1 MTSQHIKTV
10 YDEENPIPAPC
21 PPLQGHRQVQAI
33 IVGGGLAGLTT
44 ALELANAGVETVLLE
59 AKRLGWGASGR
70 NGGFVSGGFAED
82 LSPILKRVGLQH
94 TRTLYTL
101 AAMGRDYV
109 RDQVEGTPILQGT
122 GGLSL
127 MRHGGSQGFEQSRRM
142 QEQLFGARPELING
156 DALRALV
163 NSPRYHS
170 GLFKA
175 SAFHINPLAYA
186 FHLAALAQEAGAKL
200 HESSPVERLEK
211 RGGLWQAHTPG
222 GTVAAPHLVIA
233 TSAYGGPMPLANRAM
248 VKVATYVVATGPVG
262 DKLDQAIPFRGTLS
276 DTRRAGD
283 YFRTI
288 GQGRERRLIWGGRI
302 STRLSPPH
310 DLAVKLSTDMARVF
324 PALAGVPVTSAWS
337 GLMGYPRHKMPLIGE
352 VKPGLWLNTGF
363 GGHGLNTTAMGGALV
378 GAAIAHGD
386 EHWRAFAPYAPVWT
400 GGLAGRIA
408 AQTTYWAMQAK
419 DRWDER
425 DTAHA

>member
-1 MTSQHIKTV
+1 MA
-10 YDEENPIPAPC
+10 IPAPRL
-21 PPLQGHRQVQAI
+21 PLAGQRQAQAI

-44 ALELANAGVETVLLE
+44 ALELARAGIEPVLLE

-82 LSPILKRVGLQH
+82 LSPILKRVGPQH
-94 TRTLYTL
+94 TRTLYDL

-109 RDQVEGTPILQGT
+109 RDQVEGTAILQGT

-127 MRHGGSQGFEQSRRM
+127 MRHGGSKGFEQSQRM
-142 QEQLFGARPELING
+142 QEQLFGTKPQIITGE
-156 DALRALV
+156 ALRAMV

-186 FHLAALAQEAGAKL
+186 FHLAKRVEEAGARIF
-200 HESSPVERLEK
+200 ENCSAERFE
-211 RGGLWQAHTPG
+211 RRNGLWEAHTSAG
-222 GTVAAPHLVIA
+222 RVTAPHLVIA

-248 VKVATYVVATGPVG
+248 VKVATYVVATEPMG

-310 DLAVKLSTDMARVF
+310 NLASQLSKDMAHVF
-324 PALAGVPVTSAWS
+324 PRLAGAPITNAWS

-352 VKPGLWLNTGF
+352 VKPGLWFSTGF
-363 GGHGLNTTAMGGALV
+363 GGHGLNTTAMGGVLI
-378 GAAIAHGD
+378 GSAIAHGD
-386 EHWRAFAPYAPVWT
+386 ERWRAFAPYAPVWT

-425 DTAHA
+425 DTVHA